1 MMTEQE
7 YIKELGINKQ
17 ANKSD
22 NNSYV
27 VDILNSDEYGRIYSI
42 LDKAIDSEEL
52 EMLEDNQ
59 VVTEQGSSLL
69 YESTSEPYLL
79 NLLADFD
86 GDVYQLIINRI
97 ED

>member
-1 MMTEQE
+1 MTEQE

-17 ANKSD
+17 ASKGD

-27 VDILNSDEYGRIYSI
+27 VDILNSDEYGKIYSI